1 MDKLF
6 YLIIEGI
13 KNTWRHK
20 SNALTAIFS
29 LFILLYII
37 GLVSIVEQNAFKV
50 MQYLRSKYKIE
61 VFFNEDLTNEEAI
74 GLIHKI
80 KKIKGVKR

>member
-13 KNTWRHK
+13 KNAWRHK
-20 SNALTAIFS
+20 ASALTAIFS

-61 VFFNEDLTNEEAI
+61 VFFNEESY
-74 GLIHKI
+74 
-80 KKIKGVKR
+80 

>member
-20 SNALTAIFS
+20 TSALTAIFS

-37 GLVSIVEQNAFKV
+37 GLVSIFEQNAFKV
-50 MQYLRSKYKIE
+50 MQTSYKCLEKYLTHLN
-61 VFFNEDLTNEEAI
+61 VNAC
-74 GLIHKI
+74 
-80 KKIKGVKR
+80 